1 MTAVTQHEDGN
12 SLGAGADRSTGWGNG
27 QTGRL
32 LALTFVP
39 VPTILSV
46 SSSSGIVDGRVKGGC
61 MRRDEQPI
69 GAQMGKTSLFGVL
82 ALGGLLVSGCVVL
95 EEKFNAEKA
104 RSLNFQRLLAQE
116 EKRTAELDS
125 EVKRTKNE
133 LAEFEA
139 RNRELS
145 AQVQMAREQM
155 TRLQEETE
163 AIREATVLERK
174 ALEDMQRKS
183 PATPGKPKK
192 IEPFKEPV
200 KAAATESGG
209 SDVKMFSPQSPL
221 NAMPKSGP
229 TVHVVKPG
237 ETLFGISRR
246 YGLDIEKVKK
256 MNKLPDD
263 IIEVGQKL
271 MVGSE

>member
-1 MTAVTQHEDGN
+1 MTAVNQHEAGECLEPGLTVAQAEETVKQGRAACFDFRA
-12 SLGAGADRSTGWGNG
+12 SAHYSKRRFVLGIS
-27 QTGRL
+27 
-32 LALTFVP
+32 
-39 VPTILSV
+39 
-46 SSSSGIVDGRVKGGC
+46 DGRAKGGC
-61 MRRDEQPI
+61 MRRDGQLI
-69 GAQMGKTSLFGVL
+69 CARIQKITLFGIL
-82 ALGGLLVSGCVVL
+82 LCGGSVVSGCVVL

-125 EVKRTKNE
+125 EVKRTKLE
-133 LAEFEA
+133 LAEFES

-183 PATPGKPKK
+183 PSATGKPKK
-192 IEPFKEPV
+192 LEPLKEPSKV
-200 KAAATESGG
+200 AVTESSG
-209 SDVKMFSPQSPL
+209 SDAKSSSPQGAANSSPKPG
-221 NAMPKSGP
+221 A

-237 ETLFGISRR
+237 ETLFGIGRR
-246 YGLDIEKVKK
+246 YGLDIEKLKK